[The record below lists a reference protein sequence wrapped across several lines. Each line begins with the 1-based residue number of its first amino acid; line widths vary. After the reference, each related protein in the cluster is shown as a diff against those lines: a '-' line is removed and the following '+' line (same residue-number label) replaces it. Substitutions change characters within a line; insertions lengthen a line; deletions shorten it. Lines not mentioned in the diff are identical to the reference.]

1 MSEFAETILVVEDDD
16 ALRRLIEQVLVF
28 DGFKVV
34 SASHGAEAL
43 RILNT
48 MTPALVVLD
57 LVLPWVNGLEVLAT
71 MRATPRL
78 SAIPVVVV
86 TGTPIIERDLGDN
99 GPLRLL
105 RKPVNVE
112 ALTPTIQE
120 LLARSSW
127 RKAFSAESLHC
138 LVHLVR
144 DVVAPLLAG
153 VREAGGIDA
162 ARPGRRHVRDEHDIE
177 IFARRLGILGRQR
190 PPDIVVERASAD
202 GREPGGGVGASAG
215 RHGDRNLHRL

>member
-71 MRATPRL
+71 IRATPRL

-86 TGTPIIERDLGDN
+86 TGTPIMERDLGDA

-105 RKPVNVE
+105 RKPVNLE
-112 ALTPTIQE
+112 ALPPTIQE

-127 RKAFSAESLHC
+127 R
-138 LVHLVR
+138 
-144 DVVAPLLAG
+144 
-153 VREAGGIDA
+153 
-162 ARPGRRHVRDEHDIE
+162 
-177 IFARRLGILGRQR
+177 
-190 PPDIVVERASAD
+190 
-202 GREPGGGVGASAG
+202 
-215 RHGDRNLHRL
+215 